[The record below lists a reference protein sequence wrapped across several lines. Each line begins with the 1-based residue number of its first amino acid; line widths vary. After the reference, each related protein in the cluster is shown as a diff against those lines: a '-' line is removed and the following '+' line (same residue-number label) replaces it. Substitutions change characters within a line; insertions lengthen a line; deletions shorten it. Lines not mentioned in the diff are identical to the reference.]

1 MGNYEQLKQAVA
13 NVIKTN
19 GNQEITGAIMQ
30 NTLLSI
36 ISTVGSNAT
45 FAGIATPT
53 TNPGTPDQ
61 NVFYLASEPGIYIN
75 FGGVELIDQ
84 VIVLINKSGN
94 WVKKDSGIATNAE
107 SLKLDAKFNLYKTA
121 IFSDNLLNKNGS
133 FIDGKYINGIS
144 GNKISLGINSDY
156 AVSDF
161 IPVKGGSKYLGTNIG
176 EGGAYSAF
184 FDKNLNAISLFKS
197 KENPTA
203 PENATWCRL
212 SCYKSGLYAAI
223 FSERSEP
230 FTEYIPYNDSFDVE
244 LLKRSLNN
252 RFSVDLWKLFNG
264 KLINVDGSVGSN
276 DSYSASDFIPFNIK
290 KGLFFKLQT
299 STNKYVSCI
308 ALYDENKQ
316 FVKSYSNIDTV
327 VSEHIIKSEDIPDNV
342 IYFRCTI
349 EPGKGASLNPNINSY
364 KQYDNYVI
372 YGELIESE
380 KIKEVSNDVILLKN
394 TNELSDENKVIKYVN
409 LFDINDSDYKEDY
422 FISQNGN
429 EVTNKYSSL
438 YAVTGYIK
446 IPNIYDCISINYEV
460 GNVYAALYDKD
471 KNFIKSQELRNGNR
485 QIDFEF
491 GAYYV
496 RFTIRISKKNS
507 TMIIFGL
514 SDLNI
519 PYSDY
524 GKVYELDKPT
534 DDYIK
539 GVIKDIT
546 NIKTPKYDNV
556 YKDSLSDGG
565 ELELTEIPDSKNYYG
580 IGCVFNTQQMG
591 TIKIYKSQN
600 DYCRGEI
607 NIDATNIT
615 EFGNGG
621 EETII
626 PHGLTITDGLVVS
639 IVKGTINTSITLTNT
654 AGKKVTKQLSKWIGC
669 RGGIIKFISIS
680 GTYTNITL
688 SHSGTW
694 MDKDTWIF
702 GNSYTDFWSSKCYA
716 NGGSNF
722 YLDGY
727 SGRSAHGGYDSLLLA
742 LKYGKPKRIVWM
754 LGMNN
759 PDTEIAVNES
769 WNNIFN
775 ELKKLCAIMN
785 IQLIP
790 CTIPNVPERIH
801 TFKNQIIRNS
811 GLPYIDISSVL
822 GANEKGSNWFS
833 GLLSSDNVHPTELG
847 SEIIANTIIAG
858 VPDIVE

>member
-13 NVIKTN
+13 NIIKAN

-30 NTLLSI
+30 NALLSI
-36 ISTVGSNAT
+36 ISTIGNNAT

-61 NVFYLASEPGIYIN
+61 NVFYLASEPGIYTN
-75 FGGVELIDQ
+75 FGGIELIDQ
-84 VIVLINKSGN
+84 VIVLINKRGN
-94 WVKKDSGIATNAE
+94 WVKNDSGIATNAE
-107 SLKLDAKFNLYKTA
+107 SLKLDARFNLYKMA
-121 IFSDNLLNKNGS
+121 KFSDNLLNKNGS

-144 GNKISLGINSDY
+144 GNKISLGTNPDY

-161 IPVKGGSKYLGTNIG
+161 IPVKGGSKYLGTEVG

-197 KENPTA
+197 NEKSTA

-212 SCYKSGLYAAI
+212 SCLKSGLYRAI

-252 RFSVDLWKLFNG
+252 RFSVDLWELING
-264 KLINVDGSVGSN
+264 KYIGVDGSVGS
-276 DSYSASDFIPFNIK
+276 DASFSASDFIPFNIK

-299 STNKYVSCI
+299 STSQYVSCI
-308 ALYDENKQ
+308 ALYDKNKQ

-327 VSEHIIKSEDIPDNV
+327 ASEHIIKSEDIPDNV

-349 EPGKGASLNPNINSY
+349 NPGKGPNLDPNVNSY
-364 KQYDNYVI
+364 KQYDNYII
-372 YGELIESE
+372 YGEFTGIVEL
-380 KIKEVSNDVILLKN
+380 KEVLNDVILLEK

-409 LFDINDSDYKEDY
+409 LFDINDSDYKENY
-422 FISQNGN
+422 FISLNGA
-429 EVTNKYSSL
+429 EVTNKYSSM
-438 YAVTGYIK
+438 YAVTGYMK
-446 IPNIYDCISINYEV
+446 IPNTYDCISINYDV

-471 KNFIKSQELRNGNR
+471 KNFIKSQELLNGNR

-496 RFTIRISKKNS
+496 RFTIRISRKNS
-507 TMIIFGL
+507 TMITVGL

-519 PYSDY
+519 PYSDH
-524 GKVYELDKPT
+524 GKVYKLDKPT

-539 GVIKDIT
+539 EIIKDIT
-546 NIKTPKYDNV
+546 NAKTPKYDNV
-556 YKDSLSDGG
+556 YKGSLSAGG
-565 ELELTEIPDSKNYYG
+565 ELELTAIPDSKNYYG

-615 EFGNGG
+615 EFGDGG
-621 EETII
+621 KETTI

-639 IVKGTINTSITLTNT
+639 IVKGTTNTSITLTNT

-669 RGGIIKFISIS
+669 KGGIIKFISIS

-694 MDKDTWIF
+694 MNKDTWIF
-702 GNSYTDFWSSKCYA
+702 GNSYTDFWPSKCYA

-727 SGRSAHGGYDSLLLA
+727 SGRRAQSGYDSLLLA

-759 PDTEIAVNES
+759 PDTEIAVDES

-775 ELKKLCAIMN
+775 ELKELCAIMN

-811 GLPYIDISSVL
+811 GLPYIDISTVL